1 MIIQKNFLIRYILL
15 IILTKE
21 EIVIDKNYVENP
33 ILYKNEICSY
43 NGSPNIVMEENKAK
57 IECTCYSSYV
67 DEPRDD
73 HKKYVGDQLVHCSYK
88 RKKRFTTFFLA
99 GLIPIGFDYYYL
111 GHYLYFAIVFIG
123 FILMII
129 SQIVCF
135 LLSYKLKEMN
145 EESKYQYN
153 DKSDNFSRNNFGF
166 KSNIK
171 KDKKEQLNKCLDAYK
186 IINKILIFI
195 FVIYWIVD
203 IILQAR
209 GIVKD
214 KNGIETENDMNS
226 LFSREET

>member
-1 MIIQKNFLIRYILL
+1 M
-15 IILTKE
+15 
-21 EIVIDKNYVENP
+21 
-33 ILYKNEICSY
+33 
-43 NGSPNIVMEENKAK
+43 
-57 IECTCYSSYV
+57 
-67 DEPRDD
+67 
-73 HKKYVGDQLVHCSYK
+73 
-88 RKKRFTTFFLA
+88 
-99 GLIPIGFDYYYL
+99 GFDYYYL
-111 GHYLYFAIVFIG
+111 GHYLYFVIVFIG

-129 SQIVCF
+129 SQIICF
-135 LLSYKLKEMN
+135 LLSYKLKEMY

-153 DKSDNFSRNNFGF
+153 DKSDNFNRNNLGF

-171 KDKKEQLNKCLDAYK
+171 KDKKEQLSKCLDVYR